1 MPVRV
6 SHQPASVSWPASPRH
21 PAGEPAGFPKAV
33 QDALE
38 LLARA
43 EALGI
48 PWRRILQEEIAAESL
63 LQGFLDADVTNLP
76 LWQAIGLLPN
86 TLLQSWRV
94 RARIGRASWEASA
107 NGSLEA
113 VHELSDLHDHFRG
126 RPRRGATSRSALD
139 RHLCQ
144 AYERIREL
152 QAAARAAERARGEDP
167 ARFVCE
173 TAGCSLADAEWAV
186 ARASS
191 AERTFALDDAVR
203 HARDEGFEIPQGDT
217 ELDSFVR
224 LKRLISRRARR
235 RRPSSRRS
243 PSG

>member
-1 MPVRV
+1 M
-6 SHQPASVSWPASPRH
+6 
-21 PAGEPAGFPKAV
+21 
-33 QDALE
+33 E
-38 LLARA
+38 LVARA

-48 PWRRILQEEIAAESL
+48 PWRRVLQEEIAAEGL
-63 LQGFLDADVTNLP
+63 LQGFLGADVPNLP

-107 NGSLEA
+107 NGSREA
-113 VHELSDLHDHFRG
+113 IRELSDLHDHLCG

-152 QAAARAAERARGEDP
+152 QAAARAAERAHGEDL

-173 TAGCSLADAEWAV
+173 TAGCSLADAQWAI

-203 HARDEGFEIPQGDT
+203 HARKEGFEIPQGET
-217 ELDSFVR
+217 ELESFVR
-224 LKRLISRRARR
+224 LKRLVSRRAPRR
-235 RRPSSRRS
+235 RRSSLRGT
-243 PSG
+243 SG